1 MTIFGGPRAAGRNQA
16 RHIASWLHETKMR
29 RNKKDEKPFNFSSTV
44 IQCIGR
50 TDLILLG
57 GILKHV
63 QRHLA
68 VRLSK
73 VETQATKHTPHVR
86 LPVFSR
92 QFVYAC
98 LSGGIDLKAWKKC
111 GCLHFI

>member
-1 MTIFGGPRAAGRNQA
+1 MPPGLQGVERVRHWTTFGGPRAAGRNQA

-44 IQCIGR
+44 IHCVGR

-73 VETQATKHTPHVR
+73 VETQPTIHTPS
-86 LPVFSR
+86 PPPCPCSSF
-92 QFVYAC
+92 
-98 LSGGIDLKAWKKC
+98 
-111 GCLHFI
+111 

>member
-1 MTIFGGPRAAGRNQA
+1 
-16 RHIASWLHETKMR
+16 MR

-73 VETQATKHTPHVR
+73 VEAQPTIHPPSPPPHVR
-86 LPVFSR
+86 VPVFSR
-92 QFVYAC
+92 QIVYAC
-98 LSGGIDLKAWKKC
+98 LSGEPSNR
-111 GCLHFI
+111 FIGKIEGEGG

>member
-1 MTIFGGPRAAGRNQA
+1 MTTFGGPRAAGRNQA

-68 VRLSK
+68 VRLS
-73 VETQATKHTPHVR
+73 VR
-86 LPVFSR
+86 VPDLGKIPTFSR
-92 QFVYAC
+92 F
-98 LSGGIDLKAWKKC
+98 LGGATSLR
-111 GCLHFI
+111 

>member
-1 MTIFGGPRAAGRNQA
+1 
-16 RHIASWLHETKMR
+16 MR

-73 VETQATKHTPHVR
+73 VETQPTIHTPS
-86 LPVFSR
+86 PPPMSVF
-92 QFVYAC
+92 QFLVDKLFMHAC
-98 LSGGIDLKAWKKC
+98 QGKELI
-111 GCLHFI
+111 